1 MIAHETGVANTIDEG
16 GSYLVEALTDRMEEA
31 AYDYFRKIDELGGMV
46 RGQGQLPPAGDRGRP
61 YRHQREVDSGERG
74 GGGEPV
80 RPEGEEPIQT
90 LHIDPAFERKQ
101 IVRLQAV
108 RARRDG
114 EAVEV
119 SLAALRRR
127 PPPIETDGAAAR
139 LRPRARQRG
148 EIVEALQA
156 VFGTY
161 TETPPF

>member
-1 MIAHETGVANTIDEG
+1 MVK
-16 GSYLVEALTDRMEEA
+16 GS
-31 AYDYFRKIDELGGMV
+31 F
-46 RGQGQLPPAGDRGRP
+46 P
-61 YRHQREVDSGERG
+61 QREIADACTATSARWTRANAC

-80 RPEGEEPIQT
+80 PPEGEEPIQT

-119 SLAALRRR
+119 SLVALREAAASDRNL
-127 PPPIETDGAAAR
+127 DGAAAR

-161 TETPPF
+161 TETPASEPDGGADRHR